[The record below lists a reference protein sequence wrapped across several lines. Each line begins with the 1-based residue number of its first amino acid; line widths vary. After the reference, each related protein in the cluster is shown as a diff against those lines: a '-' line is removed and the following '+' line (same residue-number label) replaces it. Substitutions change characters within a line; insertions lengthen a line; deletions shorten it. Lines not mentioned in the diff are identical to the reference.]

1 MPRFL
6 LLTGIIVLLIADH
19 GAAAAGSN
27 ADAARP
33 LEPAASWCV
42 IRHDSRDQPACYENL
57 ISCLMA
63 ALAHA
68 SSCTQQRTSPGPLSQ
83 GAANQ
88 RALRVV
94 RLPGHRA
101 DASPRQHKFNSG
113 GARRAVPQVPAM
125 AIDTRI
131 ETTARKR
138 IDVSYCEAAGAINPS
153 SDVGSAIRRG
163 GLRRSGSHKPYTN
176 GEKEQTKS

>member
-27 ADAARP
+27 ADAARA

-42 IRHDSRDQPACYENL
+42 IRHDSHDQPACYENL

-68 SSCTQQRTSPGPLSQ
+68 SSCTQQRTSPF
-83 GAANQ
+83 
-88 RALRVV
+88 
-94 RLPGHRA
+94 RLAKARRTNAHSESSGCRGTARMLHRA
-101 DASPRQHKFNSG
+101 STNLTAEEREELFRKFQQW
-113 GARRAVPQVPAM
+113 RLTP
-125 AIDTRI
+125 
-131 ETTARKR
+131 E
-138 IDVSYCEAAGAINPS
+138 
-153 SDVGSAIRRG
+153 
-163 GLRRSGSHKPYTN
+163 
-176 GEKEQTKS
+176 

>member
-6 LLTGIIVLLIADH
+6 LLTGIIGLLIADH

-27 ADAARP
+27 ADAARA
-33 LEPAASWCV
+33 LEPAVSWCV

-101 DASPRQHKFNSG
+101 VKRQHKL
-113 GARRAVPQVPAM
+113 
-125 AIDTRI
+125 
-131 ETTARKR
+131 TAEEREELFRKFQQWR
-138 IDVSYCEAAGAINPS
+138 LTPE
-153 SDVGSAIRRG
+153 
-163 GLRRSGSHKPYTN
+163 
-176 GEKEQTKS
+176 

>member
-27 ADAARP
+27 ADAARA

-63 ALAHA
+63 ALAHD

-101 DASPRQHKFNSG
+101 DASPRQHKL
-113 GARRAVPQVPAM
+113 
-125 AIDTRI
+125 
-131 ETTARKR
+131 TAEEREELFRKFQQWR
-138 IDVSYCEAAGAINPS
+138 LTPE
-153 SDVGSAIRRG
+153 
-163 GLRRSGSHKPYTN
+163 
-176 GEKEQTKS
+176 